1 MGVWVLIALLAL
13 IKLPIAGL
21 LLWMPFRSDPPA
33 TEPGDSS
40 SQDDGGTKTLP
51 GGRSDHRRHPRGPLP
66 RSPRRGPHGTPPPR
80 PPERARPV
88 SARGR
93 RVRDTSHC

>member
-1 MGVWVLIALLAL
+1 MIALLAL

-21 LLWMPFRSDPPA
+21 LLWMPFRADTPVGESD
-33 TEPGDSS
+33 DSS

-51 GGRSDHRRHPRGPLP
+51 GGRSDGRRHPRGPLP
-66 RSPRRGPHGTPPPR
+66 RAPRRGPHGTVPPP

-88 SARGR
+88 RARGR
-93 RVRDTSHC
+93 RVSDPSHY

>member
-21 LLWMPFRSDPPA
+21 LLWMPFRADP
-33 TEPGDSS
+33 TVDEPGDSS

-51 GGRSDHRRHPRGPLP
+51 GGRSDGRRHPRGPLP
-66 RSPRRGPHGTPPPR
+66 RAPRRGPHGIAAQRLSYISICPSR
-80 PPERARPV
+80 
-88 SARGR
+88 
-93 RVRDTSHC
+93 